1 MRPYRPGRA
10 LAPTFAPT
18 LAPTLAVTV
27 VLTAFMPAVW
37 AGQPAAA
44 APAQQVA
51 AVAPQ
56 AAADKVYP
64 PLPTLAMLPP
74 AASED
79 DDLAP
84 AAPHS
89 ANARK
94 KKLRHPDCRCSAPS
108 PHLVVS
114 DESRAYLQDIEHQL
128 DVALA
133 R

>member
-1 MRPYRPGRA
+1 MRRYRPGRA
-10 LAPTFAPT
+10 PAPTIA
-18 LAPTLAVTV
+18 LTV
-27 VLTAFMPAVW
+27 VLTSCVSAAW

-51 AVAPQ
+51 SVAPPG

-74 AASED
+74 AASDD
-79 DDLAP
+79 DDLTP

-89 ANARK
+89 SNARK
-94 KKLRHPDCRCSAPS
+94 KKLRRPDCHCSAPS